1 MRGTGIVGIVGALRR
16 HNHNGKQANK
26 DAQRITHLEL
36 WSVWKVL
43 ARRKRLMRILRTT
56 TSEKTER
63 KFGMPLI
70 SNDCARE
77 RKGVMGNIGGSL
89 ERRRG
94 GGIDPRVV
102 GSHTFTSHKRLQ
114 RAGSR

>member
-1 MRGTGIVGIVGALRR
+1 
-16 HNHNGKQANK
+16 
-26 DAQRITHLEL
+26 
-36 WSVWKVL
+36 
-43 ARRKRLMRILRTT
+43 MRILRTT

-77 RKGVMGNIGGSL
+77 RKGVMGNMGGSL

-94 GGIDPRVV
+94 GGDRPKSGWKSYFHVP
-102 GSHTFTSHKRLQ
+102 
-114 RAGSR
+114 

>member
-1 MRGTGIVGIVGALRR
+1 
-16 HNHNGKQANK
+16 
-26 DAQRITHLEL
+26 
-36 WSVWKVL
+36 
-43 ARRKRLMRILRTT
+43 MRILRTT

-94 GGIDPRVV
+94 GG
-102 GSHTFTSHKRLQ
+102 G
-114 RAGSR
+114 

>member
-16 HNHNGKQANK
+16 HNHNSKQANK

-43 ARRKRLMRILRTT
+43 ARRKRLIRILRTA

-70 SNDCARE
+70 SNDCAHE
-77 RKGVMGNIGGSL
+77 RKGVMGNIGGHL
-89 ERRRG
+89 REGAG
-94 GGIDPRVV
+94 GG
-102 GSHTFTSHKRLQ
+102 
-114 RAGSR
+114 

>member
-16 HNHNGKQANK
+16 HKHNGKQANK
-26 DAQRITHLEL
+26 DAQRITH
-36 WSVWKVL
+36 WKVL

-94 GGIDPRVV
+94 GG
-102 GSHTFTSHKRLQ
+102 G
-114 RAGSR
+114 